1 MSDRVTPTFIAEDIP
16 FSTATTVSGASL
28 RLGYVF
34 REESKY
40 IGNIFL
46 ARIANP
52 GDPTIDIENYDEK
65 TWESLRE
72 VWRKEAEIKYPDEGD
87 YVMQMYDPITNSPIA
102 LGEDVMFIGGIV
114 REVPGGQGCIEYNWD
129 LSGVVV
135 DDPSVDVMTIS
146 YTDCFNN
153 PQTLTKTVNDWGP
166 NYEIC
171 AGNPDITISG
181 GVITAGIN
189 CDLTFKMCTQYFLDL
204 TGVPPLD
211 PVVVNFIDCDGVSTG
226 IAGSA
231 GTIQTYYCAEINT
244 ITTSVGTLILQET
257 CSGGVPPVIL

>member
-153 PQTLTKTVNDWGP
+153 PQTLTQTVNDWGP
-166 NYEIC
+166 NYQIC
-171 AGNPDITISG
+171 ANSPNITISG
-181 GVITAGIN
+181 GVITAGTN
-189 CDLTFKMCTQYFLDL
+189 CDLTYKMCTEYFWNLEAY
-204 TGVPPLD
+204 PPLD
-211 PVVVNFIDCDGVSTG
+211 PVTIDYIDCDGVPVSISTT
-226 IAGSA
+226 AGSA
-231 GTIQTYYCAEINT
+231 LSNYCGQKDSFVVSVPPLILIQTCT
-244 ITTSVGTLILQET
+244 
-257 CSGGVPPVIL
+257 GGVPPVIL